1 MNLPASKKRDD
12 SKIIE
17 LQKQVDAKVAEER
30 ELYDAEENINDGVS
44 SRDILDALNANE
56 DGDAW
61 LFIQLN
67 KVFSFIR
74 EL

>member
-1 MNLPASKKRDD
+1 MNLPAINQNNE

-17 LQKQVDAKVAEER
+17 LQKQVEAKVAEER
-30 ELYDAEENINDGVS
+30 ELYHTEENINGGLS
-44 SRDILDALNANE
+44 SQDILDALNANE

-67 KVFSFIR
+67 KDRFC
-74 EL
+74 